1 LNDESNLEE
10 ESKEDKDSKEILKQ
24 RQPVTEHKEN
34 VMIVSTPKQKMIDL
48 SF

>member
-10 ESKEDKDSKEILKQ
+10 ETKEDKDSKEILKQ
-24 RQPVTEHKEN
+24 RQPVTEPKEN